1 MQGKNEVTRNL
12 SVCIDEKFNGY
23 ETIRNYL
30 TRKERIDFQ
39 PIDIVYEPCF
49 DETTPVICNFTP
61 KIFTVY
67 KSYVGRFERAKEN
80 IRKKIVRQCHY
91 CQNYFA
97 KNEESMQK
105 YLSICAAK
113 EGKTFFWQFSNNR
126 LRRQF

>member
-49 DETTPVICNFTP
+49 HETTPVICNFTP

-80 IRKKIVRQCHY
+80 IRKKIVRQ
-91 CQNYFA
+91 
-97 KNEESMQK
+97 
-105 YLSICAAK
+105 
-113 EGKTFFWQFSNNR
+113 
-126 LRRQF
+126 